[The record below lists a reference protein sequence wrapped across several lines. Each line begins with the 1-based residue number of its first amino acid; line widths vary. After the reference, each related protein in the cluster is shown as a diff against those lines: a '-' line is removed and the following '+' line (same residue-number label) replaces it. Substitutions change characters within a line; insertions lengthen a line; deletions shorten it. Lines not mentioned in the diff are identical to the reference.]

1 MAVSIMKLEITMGRI
16 IPAQK
21 GYGTALTATE
31 IETEIKNSFSSN
43 IAVSVVKSIV
53 VKVYG

>member
-1 MAVSIMKLEITMGRI
+1 MGRI